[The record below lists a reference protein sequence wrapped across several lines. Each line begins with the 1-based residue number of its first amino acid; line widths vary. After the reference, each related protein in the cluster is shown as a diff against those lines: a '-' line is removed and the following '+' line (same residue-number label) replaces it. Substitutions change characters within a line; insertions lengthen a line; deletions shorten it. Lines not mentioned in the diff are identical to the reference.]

1 MSTGRDRVIS
11 ITLTE
16 AEWRA
21 FTTRHPEPVDWLR
34 EQIRRESV
42 DGPLPVRQSHFEDGP
57 SGDARDR
64 QPAVV
69 ALDDRLDDRQPQP
82 ASA

>member
-1 MSTGRDRVIS
+1 MTTERDRVIS

-21 FTTRHPEPVDWLR
+21 FIARHPEPVDWLR
-34 EQIRRESV
+34 EQIRAESQE
-42 DGPLPVRQSHFEDGP
+42 GTLPVRQSHLEDC
-57 SGDARDR
+57 SSRDARDR
-64 QPAVV
+64 QASGV